1 MSSIPPLERDPNSA
15 AAPREPESGG
25 SSEDGLINERRIPSV
40 NRARSLQSRA
50 TTVLTITVMCGF
62 ALVLLVWYYTR
73 ALSDESSAASS
84 RTTRRVSSTADTF
97 LPALTGV
104 PEPPPAELAPNSA
117 AAVTTSSSARATS
130 RGRQAAT
137 PERQLTAPVFT
148 RPRSNATAAPG
159 PGGRSTSTGLE
170 SDRGGGE
177 ENGTDLATLLRS
189 TGHGST
195 AASRLPTP
203 HMTLRAGTHIP
214 CTLETAITSSL
225 PGSTRCITAADTWS
239 ADGSVVLIERGTTI
253 FGETRGVASQGNHRL
268 FIVWTH
274 AYTPQH
280 IDVPLEAPGTDALGR
295 SGVAGEVNYHFFQR
309 FGAAL
314 LISVIDGVVHGA
326 SRSRTG
332 NNSIVIS
339 ANPSRDLLSEILRQ
353 TGNIRPT
360 VDIHQGAQVQVAVP
374 RNVDFGAVY
383 ELMQPDG
390 L

>member
-1 MSSIPPLERDPNSA
+1 MTDPPS
-15 AAPREPESGG
+15 ESGG
-25 SSEDGLINERRIPSV
+25 ESEDGLTNERRIPSV
-40 NRARSLQSRA
+40 NRVRSLQSRA
-50 TTVLTITVMCGF
+50 TTVLTIGVMCGF

-84 RTTRRVSSTADTF
+84 HTARRAGSTADTF

-104 PEPPPAELAPNSA
+104 PETPPEEPPPSA
-117 AAVTTSSSARATS
+117 VERVSTRAS
-130 RGRQAAT
+130 GKAGGRGRQT
-137 PERQLTAPVFT
+137 TSTERQLTAPVFT
-148 RPRSNATAAPG
+148 RPRSTASAASGAGRCPSAPSSQAEFG
-159 PGGRSTSTGLE
+159 LQPPG
-170 SDRGGGE
+170 DE

-189 TGHGST
+189 TGHQSA
-195 AASRLPTP
+195 AASRLRAP

-253 FGETRGVASQGNHRL
+253 LGETRGVASQGNHRL
-268 FIVWTH
+268 FILWTH

-295 SGVAGEVNYHFFQR
+295 SGLTGEVNYHFFQR

-314 LISVIDGVVHGA
+314 LISVIDGVVQGA

-332 NNSIVIS
+332 DNNIVIS
-339 ANPSRDLLSEILRQ
+339 PNPSRDLLSEILRQ
-353 TGNIRPT
+353 TASIRPT
-360 VDIHQGAQVQVAVP
+360 VDVHQGAQVQIAVP

-383 ELMQPDG
+383 ELMQPNEP
-390 L
+390 